1 VISDNVTFN
10 HLFIFCFLSII
21 NLTTSRSN
29 NCILCCQQ
37 AKVMKDQNYAS
48 HTRYVKGFHFILGS
62 ILILGTLLSVINIWL
77 RCLAGDII
85 LGPILLT
92 VLFVC
97 CLFLFWF
104 SRQFAV
110 TVQDR
115 AIRAEETLR
124 YFILTNKP
132 LDSRITMAQIIALRF
147 APDNEFI
154 ILVDRAANEGL
165 EPKEIKQAI
174 KQWRA
179 DHHRA

>member
-1 VISDNVTFN
+1 
-10 HLFIFCFLSII
+10 
-21 NLTTSRSN
+21 
-29 NCILCCQQ
+29 
-37 AKVMKDQNYAS
+37 MKDQNYAS

-62 ILILGTLLSVINIWL
+62 ILIIGTVLSIVNIWL

-92 VLFVC
+92 VLFIC

-124 YFILTNKP
+124 YFILTRNP

-147 APDNEFI
+147 APDDEFV
-154 ILVDRAANEGL
+154 ILADRAAHERL
-165 EPKEIKQAI
+165 TPDEIKKEI